1 MRITHLE
8 LVSNGEHIGSTPI
21 REQAVNAA
29 KAHANR
35 HGVEVDVI
43 ATMEDGSTRK
53 ITVKPDGS
61 VDRVWQREYIDPIP
75 GVIYHNRNG
84 ADYKC
89 ISSMSDHS
97 AIMER
102 VKDMLTNGTHQLRV
116 EAVDGNFATSIRVW
130 NFSKAENTIA
140 FQFSAPEETDARATK
155 ILITPTWKIEGA
167 VAKVEA
173 CNNAFDAVP
182 TWEDITAMVQLN
194 RVFNFTNETKT
205 ADKWGVNVR
214 FTIVKNEGYEGE
226 VSISGFGG
234 AYE

>member
-53 ITVKPDGS
+53 ITVKPGGS

-84 ADYKC
+84 VDYKC

-102 VKDMLTNGTHQLRV
+102 VKDKWTFVAHGVQQYTDESIEWNYSTGGHWPR
-116 EAVDGNFATSIRVW
+116 EAI
-130 NFSKAENTIA
+130 
-140 FQFSAPEETDARATK
+140 
-155 ILITPTWKIEGA
+155 
-167 VAKVEA
+167 
-173 CNNAFDAVP
+173 
-182 TWEDITAMVQLN
+182 
-194 RVFNFTNETKT
+194 
-205 ADKWGVNVR
+205 
-214 FTIVKNEGYEGE
+214 
-226 VSISGFGG
+226 
-234 AYE
+234 

>member
-84 ADYKC
+84 VDYKC

-102 VKDMLTNGTHQLRV
+102 VKDKWT
-116 EAVDGNFATSIRVW
+116 F
-130 NFSKAENTIA
+130 
-140 FQFSAPEETDARATK
+140 
-155 ILITPTWKIEGA
+155 
-167 VAKVEA
+167 VAHG
-173 CNNAFDAVP
+173 
-182 TWEDITAMVQLN
+182 VQ
-194 RVFNFTNETKT
+194 
-205 ADKWGVNVR
+205 
-214 FTIVKNEGYEGE
+214 
-226 VSISGFGG
+226 
-234 AYE
+234 

>member
-53 ITVKPDGS
+53 IIVKPDGS
-61 VDRVWQREYIDPIP
+61 IDKVWQREYIDPIP
-75 GVIYHNRNG
+75 GVVYHNRNG
-84 ADYKC
+84 GDYKC

-102 VKDMLTNGTHQLRV
+102 VKRSSPTVFSSTPIRASNGTTPPGVTGPARQ
-116 EAVDGNFATSIRVW
+116 
-130 NFSKAENTIA
+130 SKPKRPPGRRREPPYPA
-140 FQFSAPEETDARATK
+140 
-155 ILITPTWKIEGA
+155 
-167 VAKVEA
+167 
-173 CNNAFDAVP
+173 
-182 TWEDITAMVQLN
+182 
-194 RVFNFTNETKT
+194 
-205 ADKWGVNVR
+205 
-214 FTIVKNEGYEGE
+214 
-226 VSISGFGG
+226 
-234 AYE
+234 